1 MADEFKIEGVRLEE
15 LEPVSVIDDEAIF
28 LVNTNKVCRI
38 ISLSSLRKAFSG
50 NPSSPNKDEVYYNA
64 TYIDNK
70 FELVEGGVNEMKT
83 TINNFTDEI
92 NQQVQN
98 INNKVEQFT
107 QDINTRVEN
116 QIRDALSSVDAKIKD
131 GLDKVDQTIT
141 EVNSSMSAIDSKV
154 QDLNRKFT
162 DLSNNIDQTIAEK
175 INEAMSTVDQKIQQ
189 KINEAMSTVDQK
201 IQQKINEM
209 STTIDGT
216 IDSKIKSA
224 TDSINASINNKLAR
238 YTEKSVKK
246 NATVLASGW
255 KGDSRNPPFNN
266 VLTISGVTPTNNV
279 EILLPGTA
287 TLEQVEAWC
296 AAGVVHGTQTTGS
309 ITLLGY
315 GDIPEIDIPLEIVI
329 RKDI

>member
-15 LEPVSVIDDEAIF
+15 LEPVSVLDDEAVF
-28 LVNTNKVCRI
+28 LVNTNRVCRI

-70 FELVEGGVNEMKT
+70 FELVESGVNEMKT
-83 TINNFTDEI
+83 TINNFTSEI

-98 INNKVEQFT
+98 INNEVEQFT

-131 GLDKVDQTIT
+131 GLDKVDQKIT
-141 EVNSSMSAIDSKV
+141 EVNNSMSAIDSKV
-154 QDLNRKFT
+154 QDLNLKFT
-162 DLSNNIDQTIAEK
+162 DLSNNIDQ
-175 INEAMSTVDQKIQQ
+175 KIQQ
-189 KINEAMSTVDQK
+189 KID
-201 IQQKINEM
+201 EM
-209 STTIDGT
+209 STTIDST
-216 IDSKIKSA
+216 IDSKIELA
-224 TDSINASINNKLAR
+224 TDGINTSIDNKLAG

-246 NATVLASGW
+246 NATVLASEW
-255 KGDSRNPPFNN
+255 EGDSRNPPFNN

-296 AAGVVHGTQTTGS
+296 AAGVVHGTQTTDS

-315 GDIPEIDIPLEIVI
+315 GDIPEIDIPLEIII